1 MGDHDSFHNPL
12 SNYKWQLHDPA
23 KTNLSLRR
31 SAPRHTPYYVRYLG
45 CSYEYLI
52 LYCEEQCFLV
62 DVYTSTM
69 VKPHKFRRSDNSE
82 IYYGVF
88 TAPLSSPNSCLLLFS
103 RKSMFRWQVGTKSWT
118 EHSPVAGRIHQIV
131 SFKGQMLAMDSLL
144 KLNTISLAPQFGM
157 SEVPVVWGDHMA
169 AGLLKNPWLVVC
181 GDMLLKVD
189 LSIHGCKFCFQ
200 AYRLDLSVKP
210 TKWAELKKL
219 ENWALFVSLDRRSS
233 TFCCLNP
240 ERWGGKS
247 NCIYVPSRS
256 KDFDKPWIE
265 VELGKLMSKRSHPI
279 SYILGPRSKQLESF
293 WVLPS
298 LVYGVNE

>member
-1 MGDHDSFHNPL
+1 
-12 SNYKWQLHDPA
+12 
-23 KTNLSLRR
+23 
-31 SAPRHTPYYVRYLG
+31 
-45 CSYEYLI
+45 
-52 LYCEEQCFLV
+52 
-62 DVYTSTM
+62 
-69 VKPHKFRRSDNSE
+69 
-82 IYYGVF
+82 
-88 TAPLSSPNSCLLLFS
+88 
-103 RKSMFRWQVGTKSWT
+103 
-118 EHSPVAGRIHQIV
+118 
-131 SFKGQMLAMDSLL
+131 MDSLL

-256 KDFDKPWIE
+256 KDSDKPWIE

-279 SYILGPRSKQLESF
+279 SDILGPRSKQLES
-293 WVLPS
+293 WVLPVWCMVSTSEPSS
-298 LVYGVNE
+298 LLAVEFFLVLHVLSTVCL